1 MDSGLGTREFH
12 QLPHCTDGETE
23 AMRAVALQWGG
34 SLLFSWLAVC
44 EGLCDSWVR
53 VGLWSPAVL
62 GWSPE
67 SASLQLRDFG

>member
-34 SLLFSWLAVC
+34 SLLFSWLAVW
-44 EGLCDSWVR
+44 EGLCDSWVSAGALESHSPGLESR
-53 VGLWSPAVL
+53 VCLSPA
-62 GWSPE
+62 
-67 SASLQLRDFG
+67 A